1 MTAGLAHDGLSAN
14 GQGASIL
21 AGELVAAR
29 ANRA

>member
-1 MTAGLAHDGLSAN
+1 MTAGLGRDGLSAN
-14 GQGASIL
+14 GHRASIL